1 MTNQD
6 SGIGRSDVMYP
17 AVLSNGDASNAMV
30 PAQPYPAMPMPGFG
44 GAGPRGPEIV
54 TGSINQ
60 TWFLNSL
67 RRKWLPAL
75 LLGSLASLCMFG
87 FLWWLFPESSSV
99 TAYLRVKAVEPETLF
114 DQKKVINPKEYEI
127 FQQTQLA
134 LFKSHFVLNAALN
147 RSEISQLD
155 AVVKEQPYELKWLS
169 DEIRVS
175 FPGEGEIMEVRF
187 DGEEDPEEIMKIVD
201 AVIESY
207 TFEVIHKERTRSS
220 ETRESMEKL
229 HKQLKEELEEKH
241 DRYLTLSK
249 ELDSSTGAT
258 ESAVLSMLASDV
270 RMIQQQIIEKKQEL
284 IDLEVTKQLAAQ
296 NANSP
301 TALEAAIQEQLDQDP
316 MFQNFQQEEYAY
328 TQQLMQLQAITK
340 GNRKSPELKRLQSQ
354 LSSLRS
360 QIQEYRIT
368 KTAELRDRLKNAPNE
383 MLQSVMMEYMLRRQ
397 SVGNDIAEL
406 EAKYEDKMA
415 EVERKGQTSG
425 KLAILNTEIEQ
436 LSEVAQTMEL
446 KIRGWSLD
454 EKAGQDRVRIL
465 QKATPQEKINT
476 IERYTIVTIGALTA
490 FCVTCFGIAL
500 LEFQRRRLNGP
511 TDIDEGLGIRVLGV
525 LPSVSSRKAMVPGSP
540 IAAQLSESIDSVRA
554 ALMHDST
561 FQARQVVLITSPAS
575 MEGCTT
581 VASHLALSLTRA
593 GRRTLLIDGDL
604 REPALHKLFGMP
616 LEDGVSEVLRS
627 DIDVTDA
634 IRPTSTEGLWLMTAG
649 QCDMGA
655 IHALATEQLQPIFE
669 KLRAEFDFVIIDGA
683 PLLGMSDSI
692 SIGQHVDGAI
702 LTLLRDQT
710 EIRKVLQ
717 SSELLK
723 AMGIRLFGAV
733 VNGVRQKADRRV
745 ARLHRSAARPPR
757 PQLPE
762 KAETPAKAQQP
773 VAARTP
779 AAPQQPEV
787 SDELEIDVS
796 DIEEID
802 VKDFE
807 L

>member
-6 SGIGRSDVMYP
+6 SGISRSDVMYP
-17 AVLSNGDASNAMV
+17 AVMSNGDASGAMV
-30 PAQPYPAMPMPGFG
+30 PAQPYPAMPVPGFG

-60 TWFLNSL
+60 TWFFNSL

-75 LLGSLASLCMFG
+75 LLGSLASLVMFG
-87 FLWWLFPESSSV
+87 LLWWLFPESSSV
-99 TAYLRVKAVEPETLF
+99 TAYLRVKALEPETLL
-114 DQKKVINPKEYEI
+114 DKKTVINPKEYEI

-134 LFKSHFVLNAALN
+134 TFRSHFVLNAALS

-155 AVVKEQPYELKWLS
+155 AVIKERPYELKWLS

-175 FPGEGEIMEVRF
+175 FPGDGEIMEVRF

-201 AVIESY
+201 AVIDAY
-207 TFEVIHKERTRSS
+207 TYEVIHKERTRSAQ
-220 ETRESMEKL
+220 TRESMELL

-249 ELDSSTGAT
+249 ELDSSTGPT
-258 ESAVLSMLASDV
+258 ESAVLSMLSNDV
-270 RMIQQQIIEKKQEL
+270 RMIQQQIIAKKQEL
-284 IDLEVTKQLAAQ
+284 VDLEVNKAIAVQS
-296 NANSP
+296 ANSP
-301 TALEAAIQEQLDQDP
+301 TALEAAIQAQMDKDP

-328 TQQLMQLQAITK
+328 TQQLTQLKAITK
-340 GNRKSPELKRLQSQ
+340 GRKSPELKRLQDRIR
-354 LSSLRS
+354 SLQS
-360 QIQEYRIT
+360 QIQEYRIS
-368 KTAELRDRLKNAPNE
+368 KESELRDRLKGAPND

-397 SVGNDIAEL
+397 SVGSDIAEL

-425 KLAILNTEIEQ
+425 KLAILNNEIEQ
-436 LSEVAQTMEL
+436 LSEVAHTMQL
-446 KIRGWSLD
+446 KIRSWSLE
-454 EKAGQDRVRIL
+454 EKAGQDRVRVL

-476 IERYTIVTIGALTA
+476 AERYTIVALGAMTA
-490 FCVTCFGIAL
+490 FCATCFGIAL

-561 FQARQVVLITSPAS
+561 FQARQVVLITSPVS

-593 GRRTLLIDGDL
+593 GKRTLLIDGDL
-604 REPALHKLFGMP
+604 REPSLHKLFGMP

-634 IRPTSTEGLWLMTAG
+634 IRPTNTEGLWLMTAG
-649 QCDMGA
+649 QCDMDA

-683 PLLGMSDSI
+683 PLLGMSDSV

-723 AMGIRLFGAV
+723 TMGIRLFGAV
-733 VNGVRQKADRRV
+733 VNGVRLKADRRV
-745 ARLHRSAARPPR
+745 ARLHRVAARPPR

-762 KAETPAKAQQP
+762 KAEATSNAQQP
-773 VAARTP
+773 VSARAAS
-779 AAPQQPEV
+779 ADQQPEL
-787 SDELEIDVS
+787 SEEIELDVS
-796 DIEEID
+796 DIEDMD